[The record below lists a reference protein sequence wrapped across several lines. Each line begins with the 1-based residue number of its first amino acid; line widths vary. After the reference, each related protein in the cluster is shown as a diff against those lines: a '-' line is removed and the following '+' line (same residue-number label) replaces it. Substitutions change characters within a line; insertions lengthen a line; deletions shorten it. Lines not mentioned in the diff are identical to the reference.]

1 MTRVSPAAT
10 RQIIGVTGNIAS
22 GKSTV
27 VGILRDLGVDAIDAD
42 VVYHELIRP
51 GAPLWLA
58 LRHRFGDA
66 ILAPDQTI
74 DRRALGRGVFANAAA
89 LSDLDRLTHPAIV
102 ADIRQRL
109 TDSTGKL
116 IVVDAVKLVE
126 SGLAAECDYLWVVT
140 AASPQQIERL
150 VARNGLSQTEAE
162 QRVSS
167 QPEIAPKLAVADL
180 IIDNSG
186 TIEETRRQV
195 EAGWRRISM
204 PGPPEPHVQ
213 LSERARQACDATHE
227 EKDDHDSTNRIRR
240 LL

>member
-1 MTRVSPAAT
+1 MTRASPAAH
-10 RQIIGVTGNIAS
+10 RRVIGVTGNIAS

-27 VGILRDLGVDAIDAD
+27 VDILRDLGVDAIDAD

-58 LRHRFGDA
+58 LRHRYGDA

-74 DRRALGRGVFANAAA
+74 DRRALGRIVFADAAA
-89 LSDLDRLTHPAIV
+89 LADLDRLTHPAVV
-102 ADIRQRL
+102 AEIRQRL

-116 IVVDAVKLVE
+116 IVVDAVKLIE
-126 SGLAAECDYLWVVT
+126 SGLAADCDYLWVVST
-140 AASPQQIERL
+140 GSTQQIERL
-150 VARNGLSQTEAE
+150 LARNGLSRTEAE

-167 QPEIAPKLAVADL
+167 QPEIAPKLAVADV

-195 EAGWRRISM
+195 EAGWRRIIM
-204 PGPPEPHVQ
+204 PGPPERHVQ
-213 LSERARQACDATHE
+213 FSE
-227 EKDDHDSTNRIRR
+227 
-240 LL
+240 